1 MADQSLGQPMLNLN
15 NASGLPRLDDG
26 DNYTDWLRQL
36 DITVHDFPYIDSLL
50 RQGYLQWGKLVSD
63 MPELGE
69 ADFFLAGSCG
79 ESLLADSL
87 ESRRSPNLNWPKP
100 MEEAIAQC
108 LREHK
113 ASAAETE
120 EGAYVAVPVFTR
132 IHGELFAAFGC
143 FLRNIGASTAL
154 LFAKTAAQLFR
165 TCFYQCFEGL
175 FVADLMRVQQ
185 QAKREE
191 QRRSKLFQMVQK
203 LHDKIDVDSV
213 LTEVFER
220 VSGMYP
226 AARLELLMSQ
236 DQLSRDPR
244 VKSLQLHGQGDELFV
259 RAFMEGRMQVRE
271 AEAPEQGGE
280 RRLEIAVPLSGKQG
294 VYGVFH
300 LQILSKEID
309 DVDLQLIGMLA
320 DTAGT
325 AFENAKLY
333 EQSNLLIDELRLI
346 NELTKRL
353 NQSLRLKEVFQFAT
367 DELLS
372 IFKAEYCCI
381 SQLNKER
388 ETFEIMSSN
397 VPGLSKEHFPKNY
410 GFSGLVY
417 NTQEPIILSDF
428 QAYGKVSSK
437 FMEVTDSRSLI
448 TAPLI
453 VRGEVNGVIMLAHRK
468 ARFFS
473 YDNYKLLQVLS
484 SHIGLAIAN
493 ASLHAEV
500 RRMANRD
507 MLTGLYARH
516 YVDDAIQEFQKK
528 DTNGSLIIV
537 DIDQFK
543 QVNDTYG
550 HQTGDK
556 ILKQVCAIVK
566 SSIRKTDIAARWGG
580 EELAVYL
587 PGASAENSYQI
598 AETIRLRVAMDTDPA
613 VTVSCG
619 IAEWVRG
626 DDKLSV
632 ESLFYQADMAL
643 YKAKNNG
650 RNQTQ
655 IGLRDEDVPDP

>member
-15 NASGLPRLDDG
+15 NASSLPRLDDG

-36 DITVHDFPYIDSLL
+36 DITVHDIPYIDSILQ
-50 RQGYLQWGKLVSD
+50 QGYAEWRKLVSD

-69 ADFFLAGSCG
+69 AGFFLADSRGDL
-79 ESLLADSL
+79 LLADSPASGKPL
-87 ESRRSPNLNWPKP
+87 DPSWPPP
-100 MEEAIAQC
+100 MEAAIAQS
-108 LREHK
+108 LREHE
-113 ASAAETE
+113 ACAIETAD
-120 EGAYVAVPVFTR
+120 GVYVAVPLLTR
-132 IHGELFAAFGC
+132 SRGEVFAALGC
-143 FLRNIGASTAL
+143 FLRESGAAAAV
-154 LFAKTAAQLFR
+154 LFAKTTAQLLR

-175 FVADLMRVQQ
+175 FVSDLLRVQQ
-185 QAKREE
+185 QTKREE
-191 QRRSKLFQMVQK
+191 QRRSKLFQVVQK

-226 AARLELLMSQ
+226 AAKLELLMSQ
-236 DQLSRDPR
+236 ENLSRDPR
-244 VKSLQLHGQGDELFV
+244 VKSLQLHGQGDELLV
-259 RAFMEGRMQVRE
+259 RAFMEGRMQVRDAVISE
-271 AEAPEQGGE
+271 ESGE
-280 RRLEIAVPLSGKQG
+280 RQLEIAVPLSGKQG

-300 LQILSKEID
+300 LQIRREEID

-333 EQSNLLIDELRLI
+333 EQSNLLINELRLI

-367 DELLS
+367 EELLS

-381 SQLNKER
+381 SQLSKER

-397 VPGLSKEHFPKNY
+397 VPGLSKELFPKNY

-417 NTQEPIILSDF
+417 STQEPIILSDF
-428 QAYGKVSSK
+428 QAYGKVSSR
-437 FMEVTDSRSLI
+437 FMEETGSRSLI

-453 VRGEVNGVIMLAHRK
+453 VRGEVNGVIMLAHRDT
-468 ARFFS
+468 RFFS

-493 ASLHAEV
+493 ASQHAEV

-587 PGASAENSYQI
+587 PGASADNSYQI
-598 AETIRLRVAMDTDPA
+598 AETIRLRVAMDTDPP

-619 IAEWVRG
+619 IAEWIRG

-655 IGLRDEDVPDP
+655 IGSRDDAPAP

>member
-15 NASGLPRLDDG
+15 HASGLQRLDDG

-36 DITVHDFPYIDSLL
+36 DITVHDFPYIDSILK
-50 RQGYLQWGKLVSD
+50 QGYAEWLKLVSD
-63 MPELGE
+63 MPELGK
-69 ADFFLAGSCG
+69 ADFYLAGSRG
-79 ESLLADSL
+79 EVLLADSL
-87 ESRRSPNLNWPKP
+87 DSGQPMRPPWPKSIDGVI
-100 MEEAIAQC
+100 EQS
-108 LREHK
+108 LRERK
-113 ASAAETE
+113 VSTAETTD
-120 EGAYVAVPVFTR
+120 GVYVAVPVFTR

-143 FLRNIGASTAL
+143 CLRESNLMAAV
-154 LFAKTAAQLFR
+154 LFAKTAAQLLHS
-165 TCFYQCFEGL
+165 CFYKCFEGL
-175 FVADLMRVQQ
+175 FVSDLLRVQQ

-191 QRRSKLFQMVQK
+191 QRRSKLFQVVQK

-236 DQLSRDPR
+236 DHLSRDPR
-244 VKSLQLHGQGDELFV
+244 VKSLQLHGQGDELLV
-259 RAFMEGRMQVRE
+259 RAFMEGRLQVRE
-271 AEAPEQGGE
+271 SADPEEGAA

-300 LQILSKEID
+300 LQIQREEID

-333 EQSNLLIDELRLI
+333 EQSNLLINELRLI

-353 NQSLRLKEVFQFAT
+353 NQSLRLKEVFKFAT
-367 DELLS
+367 EELLS

-397 VPGLSKEHFPKNY
+397 VPGLSKELFPKNY

-417 NTQEPIILSDF
+417 STQEPIILSDF
-428 QAYGKVSSK
+428 QAYSKVSSR
-437 FMEVTDSRSLI
+437 FMEETDSRSLI

-468 ARFFS
+468 PRFFS

-587 PGASAENSYQI
+587 PGASADNSFQI
-598 AETIRLRVAMDTDPA
+598 AETIRLRVAMDTDPS

-619 IAEWVRG
+619 IAEWIQG

-655 IGLRDEDVPDP
+655 IGLSGDAQAP

>member
-15 NASGLPRLDDG
+15 NVSGLPRLDDL
-26 DNYTDWLRQL
+26 NEYTDWLRQL
-36 DITVHDFPYIDSLL
+36 DITVHDFPYIDSILKQAFAEW
-50 RQGYLQWGKLVSD
+50 RKQISD
-63 MPELGE
+63 MPEIGE
-69 ADFFLAGSCG
+69 VDVFLAGCYGEKLLIDSLNPRQLLERSWPSG
-79 ESLLADSL
+79 MEEVIKESLR
-87 ESRRSPNLNWPKP
+87 ERK
-100 MEEAIAQC
+100 AIAAQ
-108 LREHK
+108 K
-113 ASAAETE
+113 SDGVYA
-120 EGAYVAVPVFTR
+120 AVPVHTR
-132 IHGELFAAFGC
+132 IHGELFAMIGC
-143 FLRNIGASTAL
+143 LMRESCTSEAL
-154 LFAKTAAQLFR
+154 LFAKMAARLYQ
-165 TCFYQCFEGL
+165 TCFYRCFEGM
-175 FVADLMRVQQ
+175 FITDLVRIQQ

-220 VSGMYP
+220 VSNMYP
-226 AARLELLMSQ
+226 NARLELLMSQ
-236 DQLSRDPR
+236 DHLSLDPR
-244 VKSLQLHGQGDELFV
+244 VKSFQLLGQGDELLV
-259 RAFMEGRMQVRE
+259 RAFMEGRMQTRNIIDST
-271 AEAPEQGGE
+271 GDGE
-280 RRLEIAVPLSGKQG
+280 SSLEIAVPLSGKQG

-300 LQILSKEID
+300 LRIEREEID
-309 DVDLQLIGMLA
+309 DVDLQLISMLA

-333 EQSNLLIDELRLI
+333 EQSNLLINELRLI

-367 DELLS
+367 EELLS
-372 IFKAEYCCI
+372 IFQAEYCCI
-381 SQLNKER
+381 SQVNKDT
-388 ETFEIMSSN
+388 ETFEIMSCN
-397 VPGLSKEHFPKNY
+397 VPGLSKEHFPMTY

-417 NTQEPIILSDF
+417 STQEPIILSDF
-428 QAYGKVSSK
+428 QAYGKVTSR
-437 FMEVTDSRSLI
+437 FMEETNSRSLI
-448 TAPLI
+448 TAPLF
-453 VRGEVNGVIMLAHRK
+453 VRGEVIGVIMLAHRK
-468 ARFFS
+468 PRFFS

-516 YVDDAIQEFQKK
+516 YVDDAIKDFQKR
-528 DTNGSLIIV
+528 DANGSLIIV

-543 QVNDTYG
+543 QVNDTFG

-556 ILKQVCAIVK
+556 ILKQVCSIVK

-587 PGASAENSYQI
+587 PGASAENSYEI
-598 AETIRLRVAMDTDPA
+598 AETIRLRVAMDTDPP

-619 IAEWVRG
+619 IAEWG
-626 DDKLSV
+626 KDDEKLSV
-632 ESLFYQADMAL
+632 ESLFYVADMAL

-655 IGLRDEDVPDP
+655 IGSREDAPSL

>member
-1 MADQSLGQPMLNLN
+1 MADQSWGQPMLNLKH
-15 NASGLPRLDDG
+15 ASGLPLLDDAN
-26 DNYTDWLRQL
+26 DYADWLRQL
-36 DITVHDFPYIDSLL
+36 DITVHDFPYIAPLL
-50 RQGYLQWGKLVSD
+50 QQGFAEWRKQISD

-69 ADFFLAGSCG
+69 ADFFLADSCG
-79 ESLLADSL
+79 EKLLADSL
-87 ESRRSPNLNWPKP
+87 NQRQPGECSWPSG
-100 MEEAIAQC
+100 MEEIIRQS
-108 LREHK
+108 LHEHK
-113 ASAAETE
+113 ATAVEKAY
-120 EGAYVAVPVFTR
+120 GVYVAVPIYTR
-132 IHGELFAAFGC
+132 IYGELYAVFGC
-143 FLRNIGASTAL
+143 FMRKSCAAEVI
-154 LFAKTAAQLFR
+154 LFAKLAARLFQ
-165 TCFYQCFEGL
+165 TCFYRCFEDM
-175 FVADLMRVQQ
+175 FITDLLRVQQ

-226 AARLELLMSQ
+226 NARLELLMSQ

-244 VKSLQLHGQGDELFV
+244 IKSFQLLGQGDELLV
-259 RAFMEGRMQVRE
+259 RAFMEGRMQVRDTVD
-271 AEAPEQGGE
+271 PKGDGE
-280 RRLEIAVPLSGKQG
+280 RSLEVAAPLSGKQG

-300 LQILSKEID
+300 LRIQREEID

-333 EQSNLLIDELRLI
+333 EQSNLLINELRLI

-367 DELLS
+367 EELLT
-372 IFKAEYCCI
+372 IFQAEYCCI
-381 SQLNKER
+381 SQLNKET

-417 NTQEPIILSDF
+417 STQEPIILSDF
-428 QAYGKVSSK
+428 QAYGKVSSR
-437 FMEVTDSRSLI
+437 FMEETNSRSLI
-448 TAPLI
+448 TAPLF
-453 VRGEVNGVIMLAHRK
+453 VRGEVIGVIMLAHHK
-468 ARFFS
+468 TRFFS

-516 YVDDAIQEFQKK
+516 YVDNAIKEFQKK
-528 DTNGSLIIV
+528 DANGSLIIV

-550 HQTGDK
+550 HQIGDK

-566 SSIRKTDIAARWGG
+566 SSIRQTDIPARWGG
-580 EELAVYL
+580 EELVVYL
-587 PGASAENSYQI
+587 PGASAESSYEI
-598 AETIRLRVAMDTDPA
+598 AETIRLRVAMDTDPP

-619 IAEWVRG
+619 IAEWVKG
-626 DDKLSV
+626 DGKLSV
-632 ESLFYQADMAL
+632 ESLFYKADMAL

-655 IGLRDEDVPDP
+655 IGSREDAPFS

>member
-1 MADQSLGQPMLNLN
+1 MADQSKGQPVLSPNS
-15 NASGLPRLDDG
+15 ASVPPRLEDG

-36 DITVHDFPYIDSLL
+36 DITVHDFPYIDSILK
-50 RQGYLQWGKLVSD
+50 QGYAEWRKQVSE

-69 ADFFLAGSCG
+69 AVFFISGSRG
-79 ESLLADSL
+79 EKLLADSL
-87 ESRRSPNLNWPKP
+87 KARELSDPSWSLR
-100 MEEAIAQC
+100 MEETIAESLRDRQAIAV
-108 LREHK
+108 
-113 ASAAETE
+113 ETAN
-120 EGAYVAVPVFTR
+120 GVYVAVPMFTR

-143 FLRNIGASTAL
+143 FLRNCGASAAT
-154 LFAKTAAQLFR
+154 LFAKTAARLFL

-175 FVADLMRVQQ
+175 FISDLLRVQQ

-191 QRRSKLFQMVQK
+191 QRRSKLFQVVQK

-226 AARLELLMSQ
+226 AAKLELLMSQ
-236 DQLSRDPR
+236 DHLSRDPR

-271 AEAPEQGGE
+271 SADPGERGE
-280 RRLEIAVPLSGKQG
+280 RRVEIAVPLSGKQG

-300 LQILSKEID
+300 LQIRREEID

-333 EQSNLLIDELRLI
+333 EQSNVLINELRLI

-367 DELLS
+367 EELLS

-417 NTQEPIILSDF
+417 STQEPIILSDF
-428 QAYGKVSSK
+428 QAYGKVSSR
-437 FMEVTDSRSLI
+437 FMEESDSRSLI

-453 VRGEVNGVIMLAHRK
+453 VQGEVNGVIMLAHRK
-468 ARFFS
+468 TRFFS

-484 SHIGLAIAN
+484 THIGLAIAN

-528 DTNGSLIIV
+528 DSNGSLILV

-587 PGASAENSYQI
+587 PGAGADNSYQI
-598 AETIRLRVAMDTDPA
+598 AEKIRLRVAMDTDPP

-655 IGLRDEDVPDP
+655 IGSRDDAQAP

>member
-15 NASGLPRLDDG
+15 NASGLPRLDDVN
-26 DNYTDWLRQL
+26 DYTDWLRQL
-36 DITVHDFPYIDSLL
+36 DINAHDFPYIDSILQ
-50 RQGYLQWGKLVSD
+50 QGFEEWRKQISD

-69 ADFFLAGSCG
+69 ADFFLAGSRG
-79 ESLLADSL
+79 EKLLADSL
-87 ESRRSPNLNWPKP
+87 NPRQPLERSWPSG
-100 MEEAIAQC
+100 MEEVIKQSLYERKAIAAQ
-108 LREHK
+108 K
-113 ASAAETE
+113 ADGVYA
-120 EGAYVAVPVFTR
+120 AVPVYTR
-132 IHGELFAAFGC
+132 IHGELFAVFGC
-143 FLRNIGASTAL
+143 LMRESCTSEAIL
-154 LFAKTAAQLFR
+154 LAKMAARLFQ
-165 TCFYQCFEGL
+165 TCFYRCFEGM
-175 FVADLMRVQQ
+175 FITDLVRIQQ

-226 AARLELLMSQ
+226 NARLELLMSQ
-236 DQLSRDPR
+236 DHVSLDPR
-244 VKSLQLHGQGDELFV
+244 VKSFQLLGQGDELLV

-271 AEAPEQGGE
+271 TVDPKGEGE
-280 RRLEIAVPLSGKQG
+280 RNLEIAVPLSGKQG

-300 LQILSKEID
+300 LRIQREEID

-333 EQSNLLIDELRLI
+333 EQSNLLINELRLI

-367 DELLS
+367 EELLS
-372 IFKAEYCCI
+372 IFQAEYCCI
-381 SQLNKER
+381 SQLNNET
-388 ETFEIMSSN
+388 ETFEIVSSN

-417 NTQEPIILSDF
+417 STQEPIILSDF
-428 QAYGKVSSK
+428 QAYGKVSSR
-437 FMEVTDSRSLI
+437 FMEETNSRSLI
-448 TAPLI
+448 TAPLF

-468 ARFFS
+468 TRFFS

-598 AETIRLRVAMDTDPA
+598 AETIRLRVAMDTDPP

-619 IAEWVRG
+619 IAEWVKG
-626 DDKLSV
+626 DEKLSV
-632 ESLFYQADMAL
+632 ESLFYEADMAL

-655 IGLRDEDVPDP
+655 VGSREDAPSS

>member
-15 NASGLPRLDDG
+15 NAFGLPRLEDG
-26 DNYTDWLRQL
+26 DNDTDWLRQL
-36 DITVHDFPYIDSLL
+36 DITVHDFPYIDSILK
-50 RQGYLQWGKLVSD
+50 QGYEEWRKRLSE
-63 MPELGE
+63 MPELGK
-69 ADFFLAGSCG
+69 AGFFIAGSRG
-79 ESLLADSL
+79 EKLLADSPQPGQRMDH
-87 ESRRSPNLNWPKP
+87 SWPVQV
-100 MEEAIAQC
+100 EEMIKQC
-108 LREHK
+108 LHERQTM
-113 ASAAETE
+113 ASETAD
-120 EGAYVAVPVFTR
+120 GVYVAVPVFTR

-143 FLRNIGASTAL
+143 CLRDCGVTAAV
-154 LFAKTAAQLFR
+154 LFAKTAAQLFQ
-165 TCFYQCFEGL
+165 TCFYNCFEGL
-175 FVADLMRVQQ
+175 FVADLLRIQR

-220 VSGMYP
+220 VAGMYP

-236 DQLSRDPR
+236 DHLSRDPR
-244 VKSLQLHGQGDELFV
+244 VKSLQLHGQGDELPM

-271 AEAPEQGGE
+271 SADPDDGSE

-300 LQILSKEID
+300 LQIRREEMD
-309 DVDLQLIGMLA
+309 QVDLQLIGMMA

-333 EQSNLLIDELRLI
+333 EQSNLLINELRLI

-367 DELLS
+367 EELLS

-417 NTQEPIILSDF
+417 STQEPIILSDF
-428 QAYGKVSSK
+428 QAYGKVSSR
-437 FMEVTDSRSLI
+437 FMEETDSRSLI

-468 ARFFS
+468 TRFFS

-516 YVDDAIQEFQKK
+516 YVDDAIQDFQKK
-528 DTNGSLIIV
+528 DMNGSLIIV

-543 QVNDTYG
+543 QVNDTFG

-598 AETIRLRVAMDTDPA
+598 AETIRLRVEMNTDPP

-655 IGLRDEDVPDP
+655 IGSRDNAL